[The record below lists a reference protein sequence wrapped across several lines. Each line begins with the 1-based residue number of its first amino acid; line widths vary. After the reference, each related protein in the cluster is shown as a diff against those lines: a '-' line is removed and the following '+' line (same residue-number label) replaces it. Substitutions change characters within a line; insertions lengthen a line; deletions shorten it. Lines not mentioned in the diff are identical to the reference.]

1 LGSSWRGTSREGAVS
16 EENRRP
22 RKRIVD
28 LAQNLLGLVIV
39 TWFGWYLWQRRDHLL
54 GVLDV
59 SVDDVALV
67 AALTLANWTFTA
79 AQSAVMYRAAGIN
92 MTFTENW
99 LLTAGAGFGSYLPMM
114 AGTVVRFHYMKSIHG
129 LRYARSGSISWLRAI
144 AVAISTAAFGLLGT
158 AGLWLTGERSSVAL
172 GLLFFAMLVAPV
184 LVLLVR
190 VPERWLA
197 RLPRAKNLRD
207 FFEGLSHLREQRKPG
222 LWLLVWIALQQVS
235 LAMRLGIAAN
245 ATGQSP
251 PLLLLCI
258 MGPLGVF
265 ISFVS
270 ITPAALGLRE
280 AVLGYVTYATGSS
293 FGSGMYMGALDR
305 AVSLALITVFG
316 GASLAYL
323 WRRIRRAELS
333 RAAATSHA
341 SGTRLPTRTGVG

>member
-1 LGSSWRGTSREGAVS
+1 MN
-16 EENRRP
+16 EERRH
-22 RKRIVD
+22 RRQGIVR
-28 LAQNLLGLVIV
+28 LAQNLVGLAIV
-39 TWFGWYLWQRRDHLL
+39 VWFGWYLWERRAHLL

-59 SVDDVALV
+59 SAYDVALV

-92 MTFTENW
+92 MPFSENW
-99 LLTAGAGFGSYLPMM
+99 LLTVGASFGSYLPMM

-144 AVAISTAAFGLLGT
+144 AVAVSTAAFGLLGT
-158 AGLWLTGERSSVAL
+158 AGLALTGERSSLPLA
-172 GLLFFAMLVAPV
+172 LLFFAMLVATV

-190 VPERWLA
+190 IPTSWLD

-207 FFEGLSHLREQRKPG
+207 FFDGLSLLHGQRKTG
-222 LWLLVWIALQQVS
+222 GWLLLWIALQQVG
-235 LAMRLGIAAN
+235 LAMRLGIAAY

-251 PLLLLCI
+251 SPLLLCI
-258 MGPLGVF
+258 MGPLGIF

-316 GASLAYL
+316 GASMAYL

-333 RAAATSHA
+333 RAAAA
-341 SGTRLPTRTGVG
+341 SPPEPAEPAERGRRPAAELPRA